1 MKKSLFQKLLAFF
14 LAAVLAVSMINP
26 IAASAADD
34 GVKLVKYNDYKIF
47 YSDDY
52 FRHPASEYNP
62 HLATLSMFMTDNS
75 TPRNRPKNL
84 NDEWYKKQP
93 NLLKGFF
100 EAIGFE
106 DFDANADYTSRS
118 DFDTIGIACA
128 RRQVDDYT
136 VIAVAVRSGGYYR
149 EWANNVW
156 LGDGSKSDY
165 MHEGWYNC
173 ANKLLTFLDSYVTN
187 NNITGKIKIWTAGFS
202 RGGAT
207 ANLAAGLLDNKIYNE
222 EKIFSADA
230 TLDHEDLYAYTFE
243 APQGANYNSKTV
255 ELPGSLI
262 YDNIWNIV
270 NPNDLVTK
278 VAMSEYGFARFGTDK
293 FITTKFYDPDNFTAN
308 RKTFAKLYEENGD
321 SFEKDYTGDKL
332 VMYGIPGEKAILL
345 YKNLIGAYFGDP
357 TSIISLGVDG
367 LITYVNKDCPYFQ
380 VDTRKAN
387 YDSNIVCTLFLE
399 KLVAA
404 IGTRSD
410 YCKKIQDHVK
420 KCLYIFSDDIK
431 SNVDDFID
439 SAIPA
444 AVTAIIL
451 GVYASNNTFGLI
463 GASDIASLLA
473 KLNSNDDLAAVADSL
488 DPLMDV
494 LDDVY
499 DEIPN
504 ECITFAKYSKEILNN
519 HDSEVNIA
527 HLEAQDSY
535 YIDEY
540 NRTHDNIY
548 LSDGFDRVSL
558 VSLRDN
564 ADFGRLSFFGFNDI
578 GLHLDTGHGTKR
590 VVSVDGHVK
599 GRSDVKQCNAG
610 YAVGYYSYT
619 TEEKMELFIPIK
631 TKFIINMKSFSAK
644 PLHKVSYESKL
655 TLLGTRSD
663 GRIYTKNSWVV
674 ATYSAYVAL
683 NSDQVQRGINL
694 NY

>member
-1 MKKSLFQKLLAFF
+1 MRKSLFQKLLAFC
-14 LAAVLAVSMINP
+14 LAAVIAVSTVNP
-26 IAASAADD
+26 MAAHADE
-34 GVKLVKYNDYKIF
+34 GVTLVKYNGYKIF

-52 FRHPASEYNP
+52 FRHPASEYDP

-75 TPRNRPKNL
+75 TPRNRPENL
-84 NDEWYKKQP
+84 NDEWYEKQP

-100 EAIGFE
+100 EVIGFE
-106 DFDANADYTSRS
+106 DFDTNADFKSRA

-156 LGDGSKSDY
+156 LGDGTKSDY

-173 ANKLLTFLDSYVTN
+173 ANKLLAFLDSYIAN
-187 NNITGKIKIWTAGFS
+187 NNITGKVKIWTAGFS

-207 ANLAAGLLDNKIYNE
+207 ANLAAGLLDNKIYRE
-222 EKIFSADA
+222 EQIFSSDV

-255 ELPGSLI
+255 ELPGSII

-293 FITTKFYDPDNFTAN
+293 FITTKFYDPDNFTEN
-308 RKTFAKLYEENGD
+308 RKTFAKLFEENGD
-321 SFEKDYTGDKL
+321 SFENDYSGDTL
-332 VMYGIPGEKAILL
+332 IMYGIPGEKAIWL
-345 YKNLIGAYFGDP
+345 YKNLIGTYVGDP
-357 TSIISLGVDG
+357 ASIVGLGTDA
-367 LITYVNKDCPYFQ
+367 INTYINKDCHYFMI
-380 VDTRKAN
+380 DTRKAN

-404 IGTRSD
+404 IGTRDD

-420 KCLYIFSDDIK
+420 NCLYIFSDDIK
-431 SNVDDFID
+431 SNIDDFTN
-439 SAIPA
+439 SAIPI
-444 AVTAIIL
+444 AIVSVLL
-451 GVYASNNTFGLI
+451 GIYARDNTFGLVS
-463 GASDIASLLA
+463 ASDIASLLA
-473 KLNSNDDLAAVADSL
+473 TIFSNEDLAAVADSL

-494 LDDVY
+494 LEDVY
-499 DEIPN
+499 AEIPN
-504 ECITFAKYSKEILNN
+504 EFITFAKYSSNILNN
-519 HDSEVNIA
+519 HDSDVNIS

-548 LSDGFDRVSL
+548 LSDGPDRVSL

-564 ADFGRLSFFGFNDI
+564 ADFGRLSFFGFNDCS
-578 GLHLDTGHGTKR
+578 LHLNTGNGTKR
-590 VVSVDGHVK
+590 VVSVVGHIK
-599 GRSDVKQCNAG
+599 GRSDIAQCNQG
-610 YAVGYYSYT
+610 YAVGYYSYK
-619 TEEKMELFIPIK
+619 TEEKMELFLPTTSK
-631 TKFIINMKSFSAK
+631 YIINMKSFSLK
-644 PLHKVSYESKL
+644 PLHTVIYEERVQF
-655 TLLGTRSD
+655 LGTRSD
-663 GRIYTKNSWVV
+663 GRIYSQRFWIKDVYFENNVICNSKF
-674 ATYSAYVAL
+674 
-683 NSDQVQRGINL
+683 VQRGVNL
-694 NY
+694 DY